1 MKFAF
6 PDAALVLW
14 LYGTFISEQS
24 FGEVV
29 KMQFANFLVNAL
41 RQFLLFL
48 CVCVSFFHKEALR
61 RYLLGHL
68 KDFCTE

>member
-14 LYGTFISEQS
+14 LYGTCISEQS

-29 KMQFANFLVNAL
+29 KMQFASFLVNAL
-41 RQFLLFL
+41 RQFLLVL
-48 CVCVSFFHKEALR
+48 CVYVFSFHK
-61 RYLLGHL
+61 
-68 KDFCTE
+68 